1 MTKILVIGANGFI
14 GRKILLDLFRD
25 SDFELYACSRAE
37 DIKPVKGYHFTQLD
51 ITNEEAFRSYLS
63 LIAPDIII
71 NAAAMS
77 SLLDCEL
84 NRTKT
89 VQINIDAIKTV
100 IDYTQKYNKYLIHYS
115 TDFVFNGY
123 RKKLYNE
130 SDAIDPQNFYGYTK
144 AKAEELINSA
154 QIRSAIVRV
163 EVVFGDPIEGQHG
176 NIFTLVRDKLSKGER
191 VQVVDDQYRTPTY
204 IEDVVYANQL
214 ILKKKAEGI
223 FHIAGPEYLSISDF
237 AFRIARYYGYDE
249 SNIEAVPTRS
259 IKDNIE
265 RPRYTGLSIQKAR
278 KKLGY
283 NPKNI
288 LQALESL
295 TRPGE
300 GRY

>member
-25 SDFELYACSRAE
+25 SGFELYACSRAE